1 MTKCRLAGE
10 TAWLAK
16 HKQEYVPK
24 SKAQKPHTNPDVVA
38 HAAIPELG
46 MEDRWVLRLNGQP
59 ACPKQKVPGQQRG
72 MVNKIK

>member
-1 MTKCRLAGE
+1 MTKWHVAGE
-10 TAWLAK
+10 TAWSAK

-46 MEDRWVLRLNGQP
+46 MEDRRVLRLNGQP
-59 ACPKQKVPGQQRG
+59 ACPSQKVPGQQRG
-72 MVNKIK
+72 IVKK